1 MKGYA
6 KDQFGNWF
14 EVIEIHRLHEAFEP
28 CWYVYSLFGGWFLAR
43 ELWGAF

>member
-1 MKGYA
+1 MRAYA

-14 EVIEIHRLHEAFEP
+14 EVLEVHYLAGFSPRWH
-28 CWYVYSLFGGWFLAR
+28 VYSLFGGWFLAR